1 MGRAWSIPLFRVFGI
16 RLEMHITFVLILAY
30 AAWMGSGYDGARG
43 AAWSVLLV
51 ALLFVC
57 VVLHEL
63 GHSLTARLYGI
74 PTHRILLLPIGGM
87 AQLAEMPREPWR
99 EFFITAAGPAVNVAI
114 VLLIGVPLWAAGLVP
129 TTEQEI
135 LSVFRDYTPLALA
148 LTLLVYNVIMAV
160 FNLIPVFPMD
170 GGRIFRSLLAM
181 RLSYL
186 HATRVAA
193 WVAKP
198 LAAAGAIYALIGP
211 GHILLALL
219 FAFIYIAGDMEY
231 RMVERQERFR
241 DQVVGDLTARFVRTV
256 PGHLSI
262 EDALWLMQHEQP
274 REIVVQNGGGPV
286 RILTPGDLRRAARE
300 LPHSTSLD
308 AIAPRPSIHLQAGW
322 PFGVLSKELA
332 RRTEDRFAVYNGTDF
347 LGILRC
353 DDLERAADWER
364 LRTTPP
370 DTTPSRRGWKPWG

>member
-1 MGRAWSIPLFRVFGI
+1 MGRAWSIPLFRIFGI
-16 RLEMHITFVLILAY
+16 RLEIHVTFFLILAY
-30 AAWMGSGYDGARG
+30 AAWMGGGYDGARG

-99 EFFITAAGPAVNVAI
+99 EFFITAAGPAVNVVI
-114 VLLIGVPLWAAGLVP
+114 VLLIGAPLWAAGLVP
-129 TTEQEI
+129 TSEREI
-135 LSVFRDYTPLALA
+135 IAVFQAYTPLALA

-181 RLSYL
+181 RFSYL

-198 LAAAGAIYALIGP
+198 LAAAGAVYALVGP

-231 RMVERQERFR
+231 RMVEQQERFR
-241 DQVVGDLTARFVRTV
+241 DQVIGDLTARFVRTV

-262 EDALWLMQHEQP
+262 DNALWLMQHEQP
-274 REIVVQNGGGPV
+274 REIVVHNGTGPA
-286 RILTPGDLRRAARE
+286 RILTAEDLRRAARE
-300 LPHSTSLD
+300 RPRSTPLE
-308 AIAPRPSIHLQAGW
+308 AVAAEPSIHLQAGW

-332 RRTEDRFAVYNGTDF
+332 RRGEDRFAVYNGSDF
-347 LGILRC
+347 LGVLRC
-353 DDLERAADWER
+353 EDIGRAVEWER
-364 LRTTPP
+364 LRATPP
-370 DTTPSRRGWKPWG
+370 ETERSRRGWKFWR